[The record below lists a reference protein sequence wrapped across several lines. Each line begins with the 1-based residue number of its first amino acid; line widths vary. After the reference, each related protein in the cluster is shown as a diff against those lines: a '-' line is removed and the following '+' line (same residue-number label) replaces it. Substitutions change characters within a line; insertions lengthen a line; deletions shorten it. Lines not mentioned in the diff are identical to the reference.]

1 MLGAFARFGLS
12 AKSSAQRITSLSS
25 FTARWQSTKRE
36 TCFGDIFDSDPLTGK
51 QPQPAP
57 SQNTPG
63 SGDDNVYLQEALQHV
78 DIDAALEQFLLR
90 PQREIHVELVITM
103 DNGEVES
110 FNAYR
115 VQHNNFRGPYKGGYR
130 LAPDVDM
137 QEMRRLAS
145 LMTWKTS
152 VMNIPFGGAKGGIC
166 CEPKLLSQREL
177 ERLTRKLVQHTR
189 SMMGP
194 YIDIP
199 GPEISAG
206 SRMMSWLFDEYSK
219 YKRFSPACVTGK
231 PVDLHGSHG
240 REYATGRGAVLATR
254 ELLLHAHA
262 GKIAH
267 KDFIIQ
273 GFGNVGA
280 WAAEMLHVRGGRV
293 LCVSDRD
300 GAIHNEQRLDI
311 HALRRHL
318 NAVPPFGGSL
328 LSFPGGTKITHDEMF
343 SMPCDVFIPAATS
356 NAITETVAKQL
367 NCNFVVEAANGPTT
381 PAGDAV
387 LRDRGIIVCPD
398 IYASGGGV
406 AVSWLEWVQNL
417 QNFRW
422 EEEEVNRK
430 MDRLMTDALDPVW
443 KLHEQKHVPL
453 RTAAFVYALENVIK
467 VAKARGYGG

>member
-1 MLGAFARFGLS
+1 MVSCR
-12 AKSSAQRITSLSS
+12 RE
-25 FTARWQSTKRE
+25 STGRT
-36 TCFGDIFDSDPLTGK
+36 TCFGDIFDSDATVK
-51 QPQPAP
+51 SQPHIAP
-57 SQNTPG
+57 EHGVPG
-63 SGDDNVYLQEALQHV
+63 SMEDNSYLQEALQHV
-78 DIDAALEQFLLR
+78 EVDAELQRFLLR

-103 DNGEVES
+103 DSGEVES

-115 VQHNNFRGPYKGGYR
+115 VQHNNLRGPFKGGYR

-152 VMNIPFGGAKGGIC
+152 MMNIPFGGAKGGIC
-166 CEPKLLSQREL
+166 CEPKNLSQREL
-177 ERLTRKLVQHTR
+177 ERLTRKLVQHT
-189 SMMGP
+189 
-194 YIDIP
+194 
-199 GPEISAG
+199 
-206 SRMMSWLFDEYSK
+206 SK

-262 GKIAH
+262 GKIAN
-267 KDFIIQ
+267 KDFVIQ

-280 WAAEMLHVRGGRV
+280 WAAEMIHVRGGRV

-300 GAIHNEQRLDI
+300 GAMTNEKGLDI
-311 HALRRHL
+311 PALRRHL
-318 NAVPPFGGSL
+318 RAAPPFGGSL
-328 LSFPGGTKITHDEMF
+328 LSFPGGTKISHDQMF
-343 SMPCDVFIPAATS
+343 SMPCDVFIPAASS
-356 NAITETVAKQL
+356 NTINETVAKQL
-367 NCNFVVEAANGPTT
+367 NCKFVVEAANSPTT

-387 LRDRGIIVCPD
+387 LREKGIIVCPD

-422 EEEEVNRK
+422 EEDEVNRR
-430 MDRLMTDALDPVW
+430 MDRIMMDALDPVW
-443 KLHEQKHVPL
+443 KLHEQKHLPL